1 MYKQFVLITS
11 FLFSLLLG
19 RAEAT
24 VYQDFWWNPSMS
36 GMGWNVS
43 QQNNTVVMAWFNYGE
58 DGKASFLTLSGELD
72 SNKVKGMLYRSTGMP
87 PQSSYSPA
95 IVNTQPVGTAE
106 LEFNASN
113 SAVFTYKYDGR
124 SGRIVL
130 ERFTFSVPNMTGRY
144 SGAFSETFTCGS
156 SLREEGPLNI
166 RIFHNPGSGSLNLIA
181 EGCELKGA
189 YIPTGGTGRIVG
201 KMSCDGK
208 SNEDFEAYEINKT
221 NFSLSMRFRTAYG
234 ACTSIGTISGI
245 KLD

>member
-1 MYKQFVLITS
+1 MLKRILLMTS

-24 VYQDFWWNPSMS
+24 VYQDFWWNPAMS

-43 QQNNTVVMAWFNYGE
+43 QQNNTVVMAWFHYDE
-58 DGKASFLTLSGELD
+58 DGKASFLTLTGALD
-72 SNKVKGMLYRSTGMP
+72 STKVKGMLYRSTGMP
-87 PQSSYSPA
+87 PQSTYNPA
-95 IVNTQPVGTAE
+95 VTKTTPVGTAE
-106 LEFNASN
+106 LEFTTSN
-113 SAVFTYKYDGR
+113 SAVFTYNYDGK
-124 SGRIVL
+124 SGRIDL
-130 ERFTFSVPNMTGRY
+130 ERFSFSTPNVTGRY
-144 SGAFSETFTCGS
+144 TGAFSETFTCGS
-156 SLREEGPLNI
+156 SLREQGPFNI
-166 RIFHNPGSGSLNLIA
+166 QIFHNPGNGSLNFVA

-208 SNEDFEAYEINKT
+208 SNEDFEAYAINKT

-234 ACTSIGTISGI
+234 SCTSSGTISAI

>member
-1 MYKQFVLITS
+1 MFKRFLLMTS
-11 FLFSLLLG
+11 FLFSLLMG

-43 QQNNTVVMAWFNYGE
+43 QQNNTVVMAWFNYDQ
-58 DGKASFLTLSGELD
+58 DGKASFLTLSGDLD

-87 PQSSYSPA
+87 PQSNYNPA
-95 IVNTQPVGTAE
+95 IVNTQPLGTAE

-113 SAVFTYKYDGR
+113 SAVFTYNYDGR

-166 RIFHNPGSGSLNLIA
+166 RIFHNPGTGSLNLIA
-181 EGCELKGA
+181 EGCELKGT
-189 YIPTGGTGRIVG
+189 YIATGGTGRIIG

-208 SNEDFEAYEINKT
+208 
-221 NFSLSMRFRTAYG
+221 
-234 ACTSIGTISGI
+234 
-245 KLD
+245 